1 METRTRIGLSLKPD
15 IDIVITELAK
25 LTGKTKTSVI
35 NSILVDMKPSL
46 ILIVN
51 ALKKVDKDNPKS
63 SLESLN
69 NLVKQAGG
77 QLNEA
82 QLTLDGLESQI
93 NELK

>member
-15 IDIVITELAK
+15 LDIIITELAK

-69 NLVKQAGG
+69 NLVKEAGG

-82 QLTLDGLESQI
+82 QLTLDGLESKI